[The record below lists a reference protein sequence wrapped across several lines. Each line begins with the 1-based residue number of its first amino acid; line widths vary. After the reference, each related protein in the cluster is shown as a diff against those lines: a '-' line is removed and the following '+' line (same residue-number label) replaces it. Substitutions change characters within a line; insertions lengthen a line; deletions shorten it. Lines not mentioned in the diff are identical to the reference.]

1 MTTKEWLMR
10 GWEINKEINALLEE
24 KERAFSRACSV
35 TAPTDR
41 EHVTTTRRNT
51 FEEKT
56 VRYADYEKK
65 IDRRIDE
72 LLNDCTLRKLLI
84 KRYLQFKTW
93 EQIAVEM
100 NYSYMHITRLH
111 GKALQKVKMLQNVI
125 LILWYSVNVEN
136 RIIPVQEGRTQD
148 LGGASFLQRKFYGG
162 AKYRADVSWGGGLR
176 YILYAMKKQG
186 SFPCLF

>member
-56 VRYADYEKK
+56 VRYADYEK
-65 IDRRIDE
+65 RLTVE
-72 LLNDCTLRKLLI
+72 LMSCIKL
-84 KRYLQFKTW
+84 
-93 EQIAVEM
+93 
-100 NYSYMHITRLH
+100 S
-111 GKALQKVKMLQNVI
+111 
-125 LILWYSVNVEN
+125 
-136 RIIPVQEGRTQD
+136 
-148 LGGASFLQRKFYGG
+148 RKF
-162 AKYRADVSWGGGLR
+162 
-176 YILYAMKKQG
+176 
-186 SFPCLF
+186 CLPLSG